1 MWIKLLILNNFV
13 SNMKFKKNFLSN
25 VFNNLQNLK
34 SRLLFLCFS
43 IIILRTGVFIPIPG
57 INVYLLNDL
66 LKKTNNN
73 FIDILNIFSGGSLFH
88 ASIFALGIM
97 PYISSTIIMQLFTV
111 IFPYFIDFK
120 NEGSDGKYKIS
131 QYTRYLTLLVSTIQ
145 AFFLSIT
152 ISYLPVI
159 KNIILYKGLLFYF
172 ISITTLVTGTM
183 FLMWLGEQISE
194 KGIGNGISVII
205 FTGIIS
211 SLPKYIYYLYN
222 KLILNQISYYKFFLI
237 FFLII
242 CVVYFIVFIEIAQ
255 RKILIHYAS
264 RRYQNNRFFSSDT
277 YLPFKLN
284 MSGVIPAI
292 FSSSIMMFPYIIL
305 FWFKN
310 TVYFSWISNFLNLI
324 YPKSFLYVL
333 IYLFLIIFFSFFYTL
348 LMYNSNDIAN
358 NLKKSGAYIPGIR
371 PGDKT
376 SNYINNVILRLT
388 LLGSLYMSIVC
399 LIPDFMHDIIGVP
412 FHFGG
417 TSLLIVIVVVIEF
430 ITQIQTLIMS
440 NQYLSM
446 LKKINF

>member
-1 MWIKLLILNNFV
+1 
-13 SNMKFKKNFLSN
+13 MKFKKFFLSS
-25 VFNNLQNLK
+25 VLNNLQNLK

-43 IIILRTGVFIPIPG
+43 IIILRIGVFIPIPG
-57 INVYLLNDL
+57 INIYLLNDF
-66 LKKTNNN
+66 LKKNNN
-73 FIDILNIFSGGSLFH
+73 SFIDILNMFSGGSLFH

-111 IFPYFIDFK
+111 IFPYFTDFK

-131 QYTRYLTLLVSTIQ
+131 QYTRYLTLIVSIVQ
-145 AFFLSIT
+145 AFVLSTT

-211 SLPKYIYYLYN
+211 SLPKSIFN
-222 KLILNQISYYKFFLI
+222 FLNEIRLHQISYYKFFLI

-242 CVVYFIVFIEIAQ
+242 FIVYFIVFIEIAQ
-255 RKILIHYAS
+255 RKILIQYAS

-277 YLPFKLN
+277 YLPFRLN

-310 TVYFSWISNFLNLI
+310 TIYFNWISNFIDII
-324 YPKSFLYVL
+324 YPKSFFYLL

-348 LMYNSNDIAN
+348 LMYNSSDIAN

-371 PGDKT
+371 PGERT
-376 SNYINNVILRLT
+376 SYYINDIILRLT

-399 LIPDFMHDIIGVP
+399 LIPDFMYDIIGVS
-412 FHFGG
+412 FYFGG
-417 TSLLIVIVVVIEF
+417 TSLLIVTVVVIEF
-430 ITQIQTLIMS
+430 ITQIQMLIMS